1 MKRQHAGWRDN
12 SIEEHRNIRVAGF
25 EVLKNLGELQLVVD
39 YARYQKDRQLGN
51 PTTGWGRVLLV
62 RDLAQ
67 VMPKPAPQAAE
78 RVFQIWQAEWENVPD
93 SEESVKRMTMKSAP
107 RARPCSKCWR
117 RWNKASLV
125 VNVQ

>member
-39 YARYQKDRQLGN
+39 YALSERPAPRQSDHRL
-51 PTTGWGRVLLV
+51 GRVLLV

-93 SEESVKRMTMKSAP
+93 SEER
-107 RARPCSKCWR
+107 
-117 RWNKASLV
+117 
-125 VNVQ
+125 

>member
-51 PTTGWGRVLLV
+51 PTTGWGR
-62 RDLAQ
+62 A
-67 VMPKPAPQAAE
+67 
-78 RVFQIWQAEWENVPD
+78 
-93 SEESVKRMTMKSAP
+93 
-107 RARPCSKCWR
+107 ARPGLG
-117 RWNKASLV
+117 ASDA
-125 VNVQ
+125 